1 MPVSTP
7 LYEKLP
13 AVYAAI
19 GLLVI
24 LAMPEAKYPAAFLI
38 AVAVYVYHIRAQ
50 FRRTAVSK
58 LADRIDMLRRQV
70 TVYKGFDR

>member
-1 MPVSTP
+1 MSVSTP

-13 AVYAAI
+13 AVYAAL
-19 GLLVI
+19 GLMVI
-24 LAMPEAKYPAAFLI
+24 LTVPEAKYPAAFLV

-50 FRRTAVSK
+50 FRLHAVGK